1 MQHTSLRLDG
11 RDLVVQTYQDVE
23 DIIEDNRRWQ
33 NAGKQTGEWRK
44 TSSIP
49 NNIILQWLHEEWAK
63 GNTTIKLF
71 SEEFDRMVARKLA
84 DAEWKYLRTTP

>member
-1 MQHTSLRLDG
+1 MRQTTLRIDD
-11 RDLVVQTYQDVE
+11 RDLIVHSYQDVE
-23 DIIEDNRRWQ
+23 DIIEDNKRWQ

-49 NNIILQWLHEEWAK
+49 NNIILQWLNEEWAR

-71 SEEFDRMVARKLA
+71 GEEFDRMVARKLA
-84 DAEWKYLRTTP
+84 DPDWKWLRTA